1 MLIAPFFARGAT
13 QLAVAGFA
21 LDLAPSGTRRAVH
34 RRVQIRFDRGTIL
47 LDPAASGVDPKQ
59 LPGVAWDPRVNE
71 WRAPADAY
79 AAILGRLSDERVRVA
94 DDIPDSRTDAAEW
107 SLPDLRWY
115 QQHALTAWLRARR
128 RGVVS
133 LPTGAGKTLVAVAA
147 IAACQF
153 ATLVLVPTRVLL
165 EQWADVLGAYMPA
178 IGKLG
183 DGHRR
188 VAPITVSTY
197 ASAVQWG
204 PRIGGQFGLVIV
216 DEAHHVGAMCPAD
229 LFEMFVAS
237 SRLGLTATPPP
248 PDQRADLDHHI
259 GPVIYQLGVDDLVGD
274 ALAEYDIIGIPIQL
288 TPDER
293 TEYDTARNLFRRGY
307 GAFQRAY
314 PGSTWHG
321 FVDAASR
328 TDDGRMLLAAWRAS
342 RAVTAFP
349 ADKRKVLRGLLERH
363 QGNRILVFTSDTRT
377 AYAIAEDLLVHPI
390 THEISRSERA
400 AILGKFSRGE
410 ANVLVAAQVLDEGI
424 DVPEAD
430 IAIIVGGTSSA
441 RRYIQRIGRVLRPLP
456 GKRARVYELMVAD
469 TTEVQQVRRRRE
481 GLSGVGV
488 WS

>member
-1 MLIAPFFARGAT
+1 M
-13 QLAVAGFA
+13 
-21 LDLAPSGTRRAVH
+21 
-34 RRVQIRFDRGTIL
+34 
-47 LDPAASGVDPKQ
+47 
-59 LPGVAWDPRVNE
+59 NE
-71 WRAPADAY
+71 WRAPAAAY
-79 AAILGRLSDERVRVA
+79 TAILGRLSDERVRVA

-115 QQHALTAWLRARR
+115 QQHALTAWLRAHR
-128 RGVVS
+128 RGVVA

-147 IAACQF
+147 IAACQL

-165 EQWADVLGAYMPA
+165 EQWAAVLEQYMPA
-178 IGKLG
+178 IGRLG

-248 PDQRADLDHHI
+248 PDQRATLQLHV

-274 ALAEYDIIGIPIQL
+274 ALAQYDIFDIPIQL
-288 TPDER
+288 TAQER
-293 TEYDTARNLFRRGY
+293 ETYDDARDVFRRGY
-307 GAFQRAY
+307 AAFQHAY
-314 PGSTWHG
+314 PGATWTG
-321 FVDAASR
+321 FVDLASR
-328 TDDGRMLLAAWRAS
+328 TDEGRKLLAAWRTY

-349 ADKRKVLRGLLERH
+349 ADKRRVLRELLDRH
-363 QGNRILVFTSDTRT
+363 RGSRVLIFTSDTRT
-377 AYAIAEDLLVHPI
+377 AYTVAEDFLVHPI
-390 THEISRSERA
+390 THEITRSERA

-430 IAIIVGGTSSA
+430 VAIIVGGTASA

-456 GKRARVYELMVAD
+456 GKRARVYELIVAG
-469 TTEVQQVRRRRE
+469 TTEVQQGRRRRG
-481 GLSGVGV
+481 GLSSEGV

>member
-1 MLIAPFFARGAT
+1 MSFSE
-13 QLAVAGFA
+13 VAGA
-21 LDLAPSGTRRAVH
+21 LRELPAHGVLLTRGM
-34 RRVQIRFDRGTIL
+34 QIRFDRGTIL
-47 LDPAASGVDPKQ
+47 LDPAASGVDPEQ
-59 LPGVAWDPRVNE
+59 LPGVAWDPRVDE

-79 AAILGRLSDERVRVA
+79 AAIVGRLADERVRVS
-94 DDIPDSRTDAAEW
+94 DEIPDSRTDAADW

-147 IAACQF
+147 IAACQL

-165 EQWADVLGAYMPA
+165 EQWATVLGAYMPA

-248 PDQRADLDHHI
+248 SEERAPLERHV

-274 ALAEYDIIGIPIQL
+274 ALARYDIFDVPIEL
-288 TPDER
+288 TAAER
-293 TEYDTARNLFRRGY
+293 EDYDAARRVFRRGY
-307 GAFQRAY
+307 AAFRHAY
-314 PGSTWHG
+314 PGATWNG
-321 FVDAASR
+321 FVEVSSR
-328 TDDGRMLLAAWRAS
+328 TDEGRAHLAAWRTS
-342 RAVTAFP
+342 RAITAFP
-349 ADKRKVLRGLLERH
+349 ADKRRVLRELLDRH
-363 QGNRILVFTSDTRT
+363 RGSRVLVFTSDTRT
-377 AYAIAEDLLVHPI
+377 AYVIAEDLLVHPI
-390 THEISRSERA
+390 THEVTRSERA

-410 ANVLVAAQVLDEGI
+410 ASVLVAAQVLDEGI

-430 IAIIVGGTSSA
+430 VAIIVGGTASA

-456 GKRARVYELMVAD
+456 GKRARVYELVVAD
-469 TTEVQQVRRRRE
+469 TTEVQQGRRRRG
-481 GLSGVGV
+481 GLTGVGV

>member
-1 MLIAPFFARGAT
+1 M
-13 QLAVAGFA
+13 
-21 LDLAPSGTRRAVH
+21 
-34 RRVQIRFDRGTIL
+34 QIRFDRGTIL
-47 LDPAASGVDPKQ
+47 LDPASSGVDPKQ
-59 LPGVAWDPRVNE
+59 LPGVKWDPRVDQ
-71 WRAPADAY
+71 WRAPADSY
-79 AAILGRLSDERVRVA
+79 AAIIGRLSDDRVRVT
-94 DDIPDSRTDAAEW
+94 DDIPDSRTDAADW

-115 QQHALTAWLRARR
+115 QEDALKAWLRASR

-133 LPTGAGKTLVAVAA
+133 LPTGAGKTLMAIAA
-147 IAACQF
+147 IAACQY
-153 ATLVLVPTRVLL
+153 ATLILVPTRVLL
-165 EQWADVLGAYMPA
+165 EQWATVLGKYMPA

-204 PRIGGQFGLVIV
+204 PRIGAQFGLVIV

-229 LFEMFVAS
+229 LFEMFVAT
-237 SRLGLTATPPP
+237 SRLGLTATPPAP
-248 PDQRADLDHHI
+248 EQRAALDHHI

-274 ALAEYDIIGIPIQL
+274 ALAEYDIIGIPITL

-293 TEYDTARNLFRRGY
+293 KEYDTHRNRFRRGY
-307 GAFQRAY
+307 AAFMHAY
-314 PGSTWHG
+314 PGATWNG
-321 FVDAASR
+321 FVDKASR
-328 TDDGRMLLAAWRAS
+328 TDEGRLLLAAWRAS

-349 ADKRKVLRGLLERH
+349 ADKRKVLRELLHRH
-363 QGNRILVFTSDTRT
+363 QGSRILVFTSDTRT
-377 AYAIAEDLLVHPI
+377 AYTIAEDLLVHPI

-400 AILGKFSRGE
+400 AVLGKFSSGA

-430 IAIIVGGTSSA
+430 VAIIVGGTSSA
-441 RRYIQRIGRVLRPLP
+441 RRYIQRIGRVLRPMP
-456 GKRARVYELMVAD
+456 GKRARVYELMVAE

-481 GLSGVGV
+481 GLAGVGV